1 MVIPWDG
8 FPLSKLI
15 KKAQPTSKAKYVKFT
30 TFMDEK
36 RPLALSGTTT
46 MIGHTPR
53 PSFRRGK

>member
-1 MVIPWDG
+1 MGIEMRVYRFRCVEAWSMVTWDG

-36 RPLALSGTTT
+36 AAPWL
-46 MIGHTPR
+46 
-53 PSFRRGK
+53 